1 MTPDRLEL
9 TLAADPLVL
18 GLLRRR
24 MMRFLEVAGA
34 GEVDRFEITLG
45 VCEAASNAIEH
56 AYGPGDAD
64 FGVEASVTEGQVTVA
79 VTDSGNWRDAR
90 EPVGELPGARGRGL
104 RIIEGLMDTVD
115 VSRGERGTT
124 VTMRRRLGARG
135 DAVTS
140 AGDR

>member
-1 MTPDRLEL
+1 VDSRGALIVEVGTRVDLEDGRR
-9 TLAADPLVL
+9 APPVRRGRGD
-18 GLLRRR
+18 LR
-24 MMRFLEVAGA
+24 
-34 GEVDRFEITLG
+34 
-45 VCEAASNAIEH
+45 
-56 AYGPGDAD
+56 
-64 FGVEASVTEGQVTVA
+64 
-79 VTDSGNWRDAR
+79 RDAR
-90 EPVGELPGARGRGL
+90 EPAGELPGARGRGL